1 MSLGEREAPPA
12 RGGFLHSLRAGYGD
26 TDQSGVV
33 HHAVYLRWLE
43 DARVAFFRERGM
55 DFRDL
60 ELERRIGM
68 AVARAEQRY
77 LLPARFDDCLDVE
90 VFIGKLG
97 RAQIRV
103 DYRVWRE
110 SDLLMESKVT
120 LALIDLERMRAIR
133 LPEDVVAVVSA

>member
-1 MSLGEREAPPA
+1 MIEREAPSP

-60 ELERRIGM
+60 EHERRIGM

-77 LLPARFDDCLDVE
+77 LLPARFDDALDVE
-90 VFIGKLG
+90 VYVGKLG

-103 DYRVWRE
+103 DYRVWRDD
-110 SDLLMESKVT
+110 DLLMEAKVT
-120 LALIDLERMRAIR
+120 LALIDLVRMRAIR
-133 LPEDVVAVVSA
+133 LPEDVVSILTD